1 MKFKFLS
8 FVFLSS
14 IIVFLSSCLGST
26 DTIDYSSNASFSSLT
41 FAENDS
47 IPNLEDAVFTLEFDP
62 LLGDSVIVNLDSLP
76 YNTRIDSV
84 FPTFGF
90 ESSSAQYL
98 IYENDTVPLDG
109 TDTIDFTI
117 QPIKI
122 LNFAADKS
130 HSEDYF
136 VKVNVH
142 KVEPELYVWN
152 KVLENLDSRNVISQK
167 AIMLNDMINYY
178 ISDGSTIYLYSST
191 DGNAWSSPIPVNG
204 LPVNPNLSDMT
215 QFNGKLYLTQNDNS
229 IYSTLN
235 GIDWT
240 VKSIPDY
247 NFKSLLFTLND
258 SIYAVTES
266 KNDQKYRFASSKNG
280 LVWFVRNVDSIPQNF
295 PVSDFTSLSFS
306 SRSGKSKAIVLGG
319 KDREGAILKSNWST
333 EGTVLN
339 GKTYWVDLSSENK
352 LLDSIASGASLI
364 SYDDKL
370 FLFAEGINI
379 KGSKNHFRQSIDEG
393 LTWQIPDS
401 TYNYLP
407 VNYETRSYQSV
418 VVLKPLIF
426 HGIQPNT
433 SMPQILASNHI
444 FILGGKTPTSVKTDV
459 WTGKLNRKNFLR
471 Q

>member
-1 MKFKFLS
+1 MKFNFLR
-8 FVFLSS
+8 FALLSTV
-14 IIVFLSSCLGST
+14 IVLLSSCLGTSDPT
-26 DTIDYSSNASFSSLT
+26 QLSVSPYFSSLT

-47 IPNLEDAVFTLEFDP
+47 IPNLEDAKFTLEFDP
-62 LLGDSVIVNLDSLP
+62 LVGDSVIVNLDSLP
-76 YNTRIDSV
+76 CNTRIDSV
-84 FPTFGF
+84 YPTFTF
-90 ESSSAQYL
+90 ASSSAQYV
-98 IYENDTVPLDG
+98 IYENDTIPLDG
-109 TDTIDFTI
+109 TDTIDFSK
-117 QPIKI
+117 QVKV
-122 LNFAADKS
+122 LNFAADQT
-130 HSEDYF
+130 HSKPYV

-152 KVLENLDSRNVISQK
+152 KVSENLDSRNVISQK
-167 AIMLNDMINYY
+167 AIVLNDVINYY
-178 ISDGSTIYLYSST
+178 VSDGSTIYLYSST

-235 GIDWT
+235 GVDWT

-295 PVSDFTSLSFS
+295 PVSDFASLSFS

-319 KDREGAILKSNWST
+319 KDRKGAILKSNWST

-339 GKTYWVDLSSENK
+339 GKTYWVDLSTENK

-364 SYDDKL
+364 SYDNKL

-418 VVLKPLIF
+418 VVLKPLILY
-426 HGIQPNT
+426 GIQPST
-433 SMPQILASNHI
+433 RMPQILASNHI
-444 FILGGKTPTSVKTDV
+444 FIIGGKTSTSDKTDV